1 MVVMAGRITPSPTSS
16 IELRKA
22 VAQEKI
28 DAIRA
33 MLAEKPRPIGWA
45 ERRARVAEGGSG
57 SARAPDNPR
66 APGGFGPAPRGK
78 APSGGG
84 GARPPGGGSPAPP
97 PPH

>member
-33 MLAEKPRPIGWA
+33 MLAEKPRPVGWA
-45 ERRARVAEGGSG
+45 ERRARLDEGGPG
-57 SARAPDNPR
+57 SAGAHDNPR
-66 APGGFGPAPRGK
+66 APGGCGPGPRGRSLAAGGPAPR
-78 APSGGG
+78 
-84 GARPPGGGSPAPP
+84 PPGGFPRPP
-97 PPH
+97 PP